1 MIRLHA
7 NFSGTVQGVGFRFTV
22 RRIAEQYEVTGFV
35 RNLPNRQVEVVAEGD
50 REVVESFINAIYNSS
65 LRDYIRSIEK
75 EWQPATGEYKEFEI
89 RFFREDLGG

>member
-35 RNLPNRQVEVVAEGD
+35 KNLPSGRVEVVAEGN
-50 REVVESFINAIYNSS
+50 RGVVEDFIEDIRNGILSG
-65 LRDYIRSIEK
+65 YIRKVKK
-75 EWQPATGEYKEFEI
+75 EWGPATGEYKEFEI
-89 RFFREDLGG
+89 RF